1 MVQDRQ
7 NFTIRLLHKKIS
19 QSLRVSPGDS
29 WKSGQLK
36 SLKRTIS
43 TGENVTGQNTFDKYF
58 GNRAYGDGT
67 RGKAKG
73 PGSAHS

>member
-1 MVQDRQ
+1 MARSKDKKR
-7 NFTIRLLHKKIS
+7 NFSGFEYEFLKKNHE
-19 QSLRVSPGDS
+19 LN
-29 WKSGQLK
+29 SGKPKVLK

-43 TGENVTGQNTFDKYF
+43 TGENVTVQNTFDKYF

-67 RGKAKG
+67 RGKG